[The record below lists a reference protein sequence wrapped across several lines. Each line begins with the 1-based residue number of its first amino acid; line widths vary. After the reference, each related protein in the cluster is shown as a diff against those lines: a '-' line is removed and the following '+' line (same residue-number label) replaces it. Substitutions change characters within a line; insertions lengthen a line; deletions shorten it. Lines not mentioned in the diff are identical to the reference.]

1 MQENWKHS
9 IPLVQRVDRHEVSGD
24 VRIAI
29 TFRWY
34 RDDYGPEITPA
45 CGCVGRMVLRG
56 GEQYF
61 WSSDGEYRGV
71 GQGCGY
77 FQWGCLVGGE
87 GRCLRGQQRDSGGTA
102 GGQKGLE
109 EKVGATVVAGM

>member
-1 MQENWKHS
+1 MTAGMQENWKHS

-34 RDDYGPEITPA
+34 RDDYGPEVTPA
-45 CGCVGRMVLRG
+45 CGCGGRMVLRPVWG
-56 GEQYF
+56 GEKYF
-61 WSSDGEYRGV
+61 WSCDGEYRGV

-77 FQWGCLVGGE
+77 FKWAEFGE
-87 GRCLRGQQRDSGGTA
+87 GGRPVFD
-102 GGQKGLE
+102 E
-109 EKVGATVVAGM
+109 EKGKTVVRGDSEQICI